1 MVAFLQFYA
10 FIFACCF
17 AWQVGRP
24 SPWSQKIVRAFLTSV
39 NGLFVF
45 ARASISIFLLVGPL
59 LLVTYLVF
67 PRLIAFEN
75 GLAMV
80 ISVLVIG
87 LVDRLVSLVVL
98 PLIRSFFLKRQRV
111 MPQSV
116 EMVLYTMAMA
126 VLLFIQLHAVPGVQ
140 IHVALTI
147 FLGFTIYFA
156 HYLFALYRIRLMKK
170 KLTTVA
176 QDQDEERKAS

>member
-1 MVAFLQFYA
+1 
-10 FIFACCF
+10 
-17 AWQVGRP
+17 
-24 SPWSQKIVRAFLTSV
+24 
-39 NGLFVF
+39 
-45 ARASISIFLLVGPL
+45 
-59 LLVTYLVF
+59 
-67 PRLIAFEN
+67 
-75 GLAMV
+75 MV

-98 PLIRSFFLKRQRV
+98 PLMRSFFLKRQRV

>member
-24 SPWSQKIVRAFLTSV
+24 SPWSQKIFRAFLTSV

-67 PRLIAFEN
+67 PRLITFEN

-87 LVDRLVSLVVL
+87 LVVL
-98 PLIRSFFLKRQRV
+98 PLMRSFFLKRQRV

-140 IHVALTI
+140 IHVALTL

-176 QDQDEERKAS
+176 QEEERKAS